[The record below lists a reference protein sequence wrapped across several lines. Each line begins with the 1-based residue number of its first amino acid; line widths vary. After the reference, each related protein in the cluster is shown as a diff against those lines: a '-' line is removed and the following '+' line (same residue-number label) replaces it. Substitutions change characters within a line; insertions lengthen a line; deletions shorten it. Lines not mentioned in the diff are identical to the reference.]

1 MEFFN
6 SNSLVSKIV
15 ITLHMEN
22 YNLLDV
28 KFAREMATM
37 VYSSSVLLNSFGP
50 SIITS
55 NRKFR

>member
-6 SNSLVSKIV
+6 SNGLVREIV
-15 ITLHMEN
+15 ITLHMED

-28 KFAREMATM
+28 KFAREMTTM